1 MQKAKGERVN
11 RGDKSSWR
19 GERVVSSEGR
29 KERKGRE
36 EGRERGEKGYCQ
48 GLKVRGEGRREGE
61 GRGNQLTDWPRL
73 GCFTIPLGE

>member
-29 KERKGRE
+29 KEGRKERGERK
-36 EGRERGEKGYCQ
+36 EGRE
-48 GLKVRGEGRREGE
+48 GRRGTV
-61 GRGNQLTDWPRL
+61 RV
-73 GCFTIPLGE
+73 